1 MTGNTAITQCT
12 RCRLHSLT
20 QSLAQS
26 PPTRHDYSPPPSPSI
41 LVIVAATH
49 NLLPTIE
56 AAPNWPV
63 YADVFEHP
71 PPRLASRRPVW
82 SDMTSGFCAQP
93 HYCYRPYYTIRQPGF
108 HLPHHTWS
116 LVNRFRTGQGP
127 CRANLHKWGLAQS
140 PSCDCGQRQ
149 TMNPIVDMCPLAKFD
164 GGRVEWI

>member
-1 MTGNTAITQCT
+1 MFCACEILYDNALYKFTLHYITMTGNTAITQCT

-26 PPTRHDYSPPPSPSI
+26 PPTRHDYSPPPSPPI

-49 NLLPTIE
+49 NVLPTIE
-56 AAPNWPV
+56 AHSNWPV

-93 HYCYRPYYTIRQPGF
+93 HYCYRPYYPTA
-108 HLPHHTWS
+108 
-116 LVNRFRTGQGP
+116 RFP
-127 CRANLHKWGLAQS
+127 S
-140 PSCDCGQRQ
+140 PPSYMVSGEPFPDRSRPMSC
-149 TMNPIVDMCPLAKFD
+149 
-164 GGRVEWI
+164 